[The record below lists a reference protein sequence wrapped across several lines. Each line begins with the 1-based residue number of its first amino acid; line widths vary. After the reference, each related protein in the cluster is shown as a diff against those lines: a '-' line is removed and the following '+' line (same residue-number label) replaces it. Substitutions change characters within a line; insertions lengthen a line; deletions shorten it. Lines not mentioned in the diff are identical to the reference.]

1 MDDIEMRRERA
12 ARNQSLFREVNERI
26 ASLSR
31 RFEAELMPTS
41 YICECLDTACT
52 ALLELPFGE
61 YERLRA
67 QGRFFVLPG
76 HEDPAVEVV
85 VQATDRYLVVE
96 KIGAGVEIADALNPR
111 KVRAV
116 S

>member
-1 MDDIEMRRERA
+1 MDDLDVRRERA

-31 RFEAELMPTS
+31 RFSAELLPSS
-41 YICECLDTACT
+41 YVCECLNTAC
-52 ALLELPFGE
+52 AELLDLPFGE
-61 YERLRA
+61 YERLRE

-85 VQATDRYLVVE
+85 VEATDSYLVVE
-96 KIGAGVEIADALNPR
+96 KVGAGAEIADALNPR
-111 KVRAV
+111 KLRAA